1 MQETQNEKKMNIE
14 NEPYGHTMAIRA
26 SKIILQDKVVHD
38 HVLVFTDRISKI
50 MPEEAFLSLMNQTEN
65 LQDIKIIDH
74 EGYVSPGFI
83 DIHVHG
89 AGGADVMDGSL
100 ESLERISKCLIQ
112 SGTTGFLATTMTM
125 EQSKILKALDTVK
138 TVIEAPQERRQ
149 NFGADILGV
158 HLEGPFISPDYKG
171 AQDAKNIQK
180 PTSKWIQ
187 AYLDII
193 KIITLAP
200 EMDEDFA
207 FIKEMK
213 KTGVVLSMGHTG
225 CDFETACSAF
235 DAGVDHVTHCFNAMT
250 GLHHRQPGA
259 VGATFAKPF
268 TTELITDGV
277 HVHKGF
283 IETFVNMKSKDKV
296 IFVTDAMRASFL
308 EEGTYDLGG
317 QKVIVKDGAPRLE
330 DGTLAGSVHRMDKA
344 LTNVKEN
351 SNFKLNEIVNM
362 LSLNPAKRLGLENE
376 MGSIEVGKYANL
388 ILLSND
394 LQVEEVI
401 IRGIRKYTGGK
412 S

>member
-1 MQETQNEKKMNIE
+1 MQETQCKRITNTSIEKKAHFLAVR
-14 NEPYGHTMAIRA
+14 G
-26 SKIILQDKVVHD
+26 SKIILKDKVLAN
-38 HVLVFTDRISKI
+38 HVVVFSETIYNI
-50 MPEEAFLSLMNQTEN
+50 LPEEEFHEWIEKR
-65 LQDIKIIDH
+65 QDNIVINIIDH
-74 EGYVSPGFI
+74 KGYVSPGFI

-100 ESLERISKCLIQ
+100 TSLQNISKCLIQ

-125 EQSKILKALDTVK
+125 DQSQIVKSLDILKSAM
-138 TVIEAPQERRQ
+138 QEETATSQ
-149 NFGADILGV
+149 EYGAEILGV

-180 PTSKWIQ
+180 PTSKWIRP
-187 AYLDII
+187 YLDII

-200 EMDEDFA
+200 EMDENFA
-207 FIKEMK
+207 FIKAMK
-213 KTGVVLSMGHTG
+213 KEGIVLSMGHTG
-225 CDFETACSAF
+225 CDFETACDAY
-235 DAGVDHVTHCFNAMT
+235 DAGVEHVTHCFNAMT
-250 GLHHRQPGA
+250 GLHHRNPGA

-268 TTELITDGV
+268 TSELITDGI

-283 IETFVNMKSKDKV
+283 IEAFVNMKSKDKV
-296 IFVTDAMRASFL
+296 IFITDAMRASFL

-344 LTNVKEN
+344 LLNVKEN
-351 SNFKLNEIVNM
+351 SSFTLSEIVNM
-362 LSLNPAKRLGLENE
+362 LSLNPARRLGLEKR
-376 MGSIEVGKYANL
+376 MGSIDKGKDANL

-394 LQVEEVI
+394 LRVDEVI
-401 IRGIRKYTGGK
+401 IKGIRKYTGGK